1 MDQPKIALITGAS
14 SGIGMASARWFA
26 EQGWSLVLWARRIER
41 LRELQGALMQQVGYR
56 LEIWVDQVDVRSD
69 SQVQRAF
76 ASLPSSLQNVDLL
89 LNNAGLSQGLNAV
102 HESNPEDA
110 DRLSDFLRVS

>member
-41 LRELQGALMQQVGYR
+41 LKELQGVLAQQEGNR
-56 LEIWVDQVDVRSD
+56 LEIWVDQVDVRLD
-69 SQVQRAF
+69 VQVQRAF
-76 ASLPSSLQNVDLL
+76 ASLPPSLQNVDLL

-102 HESNPEDA
+102 HES
-110 DRLSDFLRVS
+110 